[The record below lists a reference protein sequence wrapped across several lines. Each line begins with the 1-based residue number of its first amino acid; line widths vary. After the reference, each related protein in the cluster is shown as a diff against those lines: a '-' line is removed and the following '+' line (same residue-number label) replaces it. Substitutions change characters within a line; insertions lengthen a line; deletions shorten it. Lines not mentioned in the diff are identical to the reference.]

1 MDRSNCRG
9 FTLVE
14 VVVALAIVAIG
25 MLAVFKTI
33 GDTVNNVATLRDRT
47 FAAWIAD
54 NRITEVRLS
63 GQMPSVDETEG
74 DLDYAGRRWHWVA
87 RVSQTAVEGL
97 RRMDVSVRR
106 EGDAEDSSLVS
117 LAGFIGATAT
127 STGPSP
133 TPWNSGQPGDDGDDG
148 ADDDT

>member
-1 MDRSNCRG
+1 MPNPDASRG

-14 VVVALAIVAIG
+14 VVVALAIVAVG

-33 GDTVNNVATLRDRT
+33 GDTINNVSTLRDRS

-54 NRITEVRLS
+54 NQITELRLS
-63 GQMPSVDETEG
+63 GQMPSVDETAG
-74 DLDYAGRRWHWVA
+74 DLEYAGRRWYWVA
-87 RVSQTAVEGL
+87 KVSQTPVDGL
-97 RRMDVSVRR
+97 RRIDVRVRR

-127 STGPSP
+127 STGISP
-133 TPWNSGQPGDDGDDG
+133 TPWNTGQVDGGGGDG
-148 ADDDT
+148 AP

>member
-1 MDRSNCRG
+1 MLNPDASRG

-33 GDTVNNVATLRDRT
+33 GDTINNISTLRDRS

-54 NRITEVRLS
+54 NQITEVRLS
-63 GQMPSVDETEG
+63 GQMPSVDETAG
-74 DLDYAGRRWHWVA
+74 DLEFADRRWYWVA
-87 RVSQTAVEGL
+87 KVSQTPVDGL
-97 RRMDVSVRR
+97 RRIDVRVRR

-127 STGPSP
+127 STGISP
-133 TPWNSGQPGDDGDDG
+133 TPWNTGQADGGGDGEP
-148 ADDDT
+148 

>member
-1 MDRSNCRG
+1 MTNPEGNRG

-33 GDTVNNVATLRDRT
+33 GDTINNISTLRDRS

-63 GQMPSVDETEG
+63 GQMPSVDETAG
-74 DLDYAGRRWHWVA
+74 DLEYAGRRWHWVA
-87 RVSQTAVEGL
+87 KVSQTQVDGL

-127 STGPSP
+127 STGISP
-133 TPWNSGQPGDDGDDG
+133 TPWNTGQADDGNGDG
-148 ADDDT
+148 EP